1 MTWGDEQAWG
11 GVAVLRDPASIRRR
25 LQGWAWRIC
34 LAAWLALATVVTS
47 VASATTVPSSLAPV
61 PLTID
66 RAEAV
71 RSDWNATTPP
81 DTGWTP
87 VTLMD
92 HWNARWP
99 GHDGVVWYR
108 LRWQQGD
115 ASQPTALLVH
125 YMCMT
130 GAVYL
135 NGSLIGRDP
144 GLVEPLS
151 RTWNKPQYYLLS
163 APLLRAGENTLLVR
177 VSGLAAYQPGF
188 GTVSVGDPGVLHA
201 QYRSDHFRRYDIK
214 LINLAMSV
222 VLGGVFLLIWL
233 LRRQDT
239 VYGWFALTELCSAL
253 YGANFI
259 AGSTW
264 PFPGT
269 DAWQAFNAAIYMAA
283 GASYAMFLLRYGERS
298 FPRLERAMWALCLL
312 GMALALL
319 LPAWMGPHRTSW
331 IVIGAAFFYLSIGWF
346 LQRAWRVRRI
356 DDVVMASCVLVPVLA
371 SFYDFALFFG
381 WVRGD
386 TYLLSLTSV
395 LTLIGVGFV
404 LAYRFVAAMR
414 RVEGFNA
421 ELQREVQSATRALAD
436 TLNQQHAL
444 QLAHSRAGE
453 RLQLVRDLHDGFGGT
468 LVGAIAQLQQAPVD
482 MPSAGVVD
490 VLKEMRDDLRL
501 VIDSTAREQADLAQ
515 LLAPLRHRT
524 SQRLEAVGIDAHWQ
538 VDGIE
543 GVELGPVRSL
553 DLLRLLQEAL
563 TNVFKHSRAGR
574 VSIRLARDQDRLHL
588 RVEDDGQGLVQ
599 VTDGS
604 SGGAGLA
611 SMRVRAH
618 RLGGQLQLDQRDA
631 RTGGTVLQLE
641 FPLHA

>member
-1 MTWGDEQAWG
+1 M
-11 GVAVLRDPASIRRR
+11 RRR
-25 LQGWAWRIC
+25 LRGWVWLMC
-34 LAAWLALATVVTS
+34 LPGWLALATCM
-47 VASATTVPSSLAPV
+47 ASSTLASSPAPSAP
-61 PLTID
+61 LRID

-71 RSDWNATTPP
+71 RSDWSAVAPP
-81 DTGWTP
+81 ESGWTP

-99 GHDGVVWYR
+99 GYDGVVWYR
-108 LRWQQGD
+108 LRWHQED
-115 ASQPTALLVH
+115 ASQPTALLVD

-135 NGSLIGRDP
+135 NGSLIGRDAS
-144 GLVEPLS
+144 LVEPLS
-151 RTWNKPQYYLLS
+151 RTWNKPQYYVVS

-188 GTVSVGDPGVLHA
+188 GAVSVGDPGVLHA

-214 LINLAMSV
+214 LVNLAMSV

-239 VYGWFALTELCSAL
+239 VYGWFALTEFCSAL

-259 AGSTW
+259 AGSPW

-269 DAWQAFNAAIYMAA
+269 DAWQAFNAAIYLAA
-283 GASYAMFLLRYGERS
+283 GASYAMFLLRYGERR
-298 FPRLERAMWALCLL
+298 FPRLERVMWSLCLL
-312 GMALALL
+312 GLALALL
-319 LPAWMGPHRTSW
+319 LPGWAGPHRTAL
-331 IVIGAAFFYLSIGWF
+331 ILIGGAIFYLAIGWF
-346 LQRAWRVRRI
+346 LQRAWRVRRV
-356 DDVVMASCVLVPVLA
+356 DDGVMAACLLVPVLA

-421 ELQREVQSATRALAD
+421 ELQREVQAATQALAE

-468 LVGAIAQLQQAPVD
+468 LVGAIAQLQQAPGD
-482 MPSAGVVD
+482 MPRAGVVD
-490 VLKEMRDDLRL
+490 VLKDMRDDLRL
-501 VIDSTAREQADLAQ
+501 VIDSTAREQADLDG
-515 LLAPLRHRT
+515 LLAPLRHRA

-538 VDGIE
+538 VE
-543 GVELGPVRSL
+543 GLEDVELGPVRSL

-563 TNVFKHSRAGR
+563 TNVFKHSRARR
-574 VSIRLARDQDRLHL
+574 VNIRMAKVHDRLQL
-588 RVEDDGQGLVQ
+588 RVEDDGQGLAHAAQ
-599 VTDGS
+599 AS

-611 SMRVRAH
+611 SMRIRAH
-618 RLGGQLQLDQRDA
+618 RLGGQLRLDQRDPVA
-631 RTGGTVLQLE
+631 GGTVLQLDI
-641 FPLHA
+641 PLHA